1 MERRINFLNWKVFKD
16 YVPHKIDTVIL
27 PVGTIE
33 AHGIGPLGTDN
44 LIPEDISMNI
54 AEKINAFI
62 APKISYG
69 LTHSLLP
76 YPGSL
81 TTTSASFKSYVKDV
95 SFSLSDSGFKKIVIM
110 NGHGGQIQEL
120 KEVGQE
126 LYEQK
131 KVKSIIVHW
140 WILTAKLAEEF
151 FGEAGGHS
159 ALDENAMV
167 FAVYPETV
175 KQELLNDEDMYLYN
189 PGIQSVPIPG
199 SVILYKENQGRPR
212 FNLNEAKEF
221 RKKVIDYIA
230 DNIRDILNRWEKI

>member
-1 MERRINFLNWKVFKD
+1 MERRINFINWKIFKD
-16 YVPHKIDTVIL
+16 YVSDKIETVIL

-44 LIPEDISMNI
+44 LIPEDISLSI

-62 APKISYG
+62 APTVPYG

-81 TTTSASFKSYVKDV
+81 TVSSISFKSYVKDV
-95 SFSLSDSGFKKIVIM
+95 VFSLSDAGFKNIIVM

-120 KEVGQE
+120 KEIGYE
-126 LYEQK
+126 LYEQRK
-131 KVKSIIVHW
+131 AKSIIIHW
-140 WILTAKLAEEF
+140 WILTSKLTEEF

-167 FAVYPETV
+167 FAAHPESV
-175 KQELLNDEDMYLYN
+175 KQELLKEEDLYLYN
-189 PGIQSVPIPG
+189 SGIQATPFPG

-212 FNLNEAKEF
+212 FNISEAKEF
-221 RKKVIDYIA
+221 REKVIDYIA
-230 DNIRDILNRWEKI
+230 QNIQDILSRWAKI

>member
-1 MERRINFLNWKVFKD
+1 MERRINFLNWKIFRD
-16 YVPHKIDTVIL
+16 YVPEKVDTVIL

-33 AHGIGPLGTDN
+33 AHGVGPLGTDN
-44 LIPEDISMNI
+44 LIPEDISINI
-54 AEKINAFI
+54 ADKINAFI
-62 APKISYG
+62 APTIPYG

-81 TTTSASFKSYVKDV
+81 TATSASFKSYVKDI
-95 SFSLSDSGFKKIVIM
+95 SFSLADSGFKKIIIM

-120 KEVGQE
+120 KEVGYE

-131 KVKSIIVHW
+131 KAESIIVHW
-140 WILTAKLAEEF
+140 WILTAKLTEEF

-175 KQELLNDEDMYLYN
+175 KQELLEEKDIYLYN
-189 PGIQSVPIPG
+189 SGIQSVPFPG
-199 SVILYKENQGRPR
+199 SVILYKEHQGRPR
-212 FNLNEAKEF
+212 FNIEEAKQF
-221 RKKVIDYIA
+221 RERVINFVA